1 MVWEG
6 ASRVDDDAEAL
17 AHSLEAEVGVGI
29 RAGSGCDRDATIV
42 TYCSNV
48 ACSNSELAAAQLGRL
63 GYGGVR
69 RYVEGKEDWQE
80 AGYALE
86 TGA

>member
-1 MVWEG
+1 MRPTM
-6 ASRVDDDAEAL
+6 S
-17 AHSLEAEVGVGI
+17 
-29 RAGSGCDRDATIV
+29 
-42 TYCSNV
+42 
-48 ACSNSELAAAQLGRL
+48 